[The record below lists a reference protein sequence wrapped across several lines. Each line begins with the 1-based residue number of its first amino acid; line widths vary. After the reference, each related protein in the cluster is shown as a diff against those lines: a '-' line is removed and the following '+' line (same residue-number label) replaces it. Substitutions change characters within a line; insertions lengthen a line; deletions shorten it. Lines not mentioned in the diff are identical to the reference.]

1 MVLKPP
7 NRTLSRFLFY
17 ALIIVA
23 IFNLWVIFFYNSDN
37 KFQISDIAFI
47 LLNGLSV
54 WIVFLAARFT
64 KQESP
69 QKSLAWYLIASAQL
83 LFVIGDVIWYI
94 FEGILYIEPF
104 PSLAD
109 LFYMLYYP
117 VILIGICIFPRIK
130 TSGSAFSKNL
140 IDFLLTL
147 LSAGLVSWF
156 LLIGPAAVGLEQE
169 SFLVKFLSVAYP
181 AVDLELLLVLL
192 VLIYYYPQGRDH
204 GALFFLILSI
214 LSQIISDVIFSYQ
227 SLMDTYISGSWVDC
241 GWLFGYLLLGFAGI
255 NQIQVERKER
265 RKKDILD
272 FFNNLELGRF
282 IKGVQKYLPYFFVFT
297 SYSLLV
303 FYVANEIP
311 DRFLILV
318 IGIGLIIFLSMLRQ
332 FIVILENEKLNKE
345 LEKTLVNLEEKNF
358 QIVGTNEEL
367 RHEIIQ
373 RKKIEEQLSFD
384 ALHDCLT
391 KLPNRTLLLDRLNHA
406 IEITKRNSDFSF
418 SVLFLDLDQFKNVND
433 TLGHSIG
440 DELLKKFSERVQ
452 GCIRNSDTFTRLGG
466 DEFAILL
473 EDHDMANEATRVADR
488 IQECLREPYLFTG
501 QNFFITASIGI
512 VNEISKDY
520 NSAEE
525 ILRDADIAMYRAK
538 ELGKDRYQIFSSSMR
553 SEMLSKI
560 TLESQLRTAL
570 EEKNFVIHYQPI
582 FSLGN
587 NMLVGFEALLRWN
600 HPELGLLMPMDFL
613 SVAENS
619 GLILEIG
626 DWVLQESCV
635 QMKKWI
641 DEYPE
646 FSDLS
651 VNINFSQKQVIQ
663 PDFIERIKNVLQRTG
678 LPAKNIHIDIE
689 ESVLINNKDL
699 AEKISKELFKL
710 GIDLQIDDFGSG
722 YSAIR
727 YLQQI
732 PVHSIKIDGLFIRD
746 IEKSKKN
753 TQLVQTMINMA
764 EDLHVKIIAEG
775 IETKEQLLKLK
786 TMTCEYGQGFYL
798 SYPMPVEKVEKLFQQ
813 IQAKD
818 NFNENTSL

>member
-1 MVLKPP
+1 MVFKPP
-7 NRTLSRFLFY
+7 NRNLSRILFY
-17 ALIIVA
+17 ALIIAA

-47 LLNGLSV
+47 LLNALSV
-54 WIVFLAARFT
+54 WTVFLAARFT
-64 KQESP
+64 KPESS

-83 LFVIGDVIWYI
+83 LFVIGDVIWYV
-94 FEGILYIEPF
+94 FEGILFIEPY

-117 VILIGICIFPRIK
+117 VILVGIFIFPRIK
-130 TSGSAFSKNL
+130 TSKFEYKKST

-156 LLIGPAAVGLEQE
+156 FLLSPASSGLEQE
-169 SFLVKFLSVAYP
+169 SFLVKFLSIAYP
-181 AVDLELLLVLL
+181 AADLVLL
-192 VLIYYYPQGRDH
+192 LMLLILIYNYPRGREH

-214 LSQIISDVIFSYQ
+214 LVQIISDVIFSYQ
-227 SLMDTYISGSWVDC
+227 SLIDSYISGSWVDC
-241 GWLFGYLLLGFAGI
+241 GWLFGYLFLGLAGI
-255 NQIQVERKER
+255 TQIQVEQKER
-265 RKKDILD
+265 NKKDILN
-272 FFNNLELGRF
+272 FLSNIELGKF
-282 IKGVQKYLPYFFVFT
+282 VKGVQKYLPYFFVFT
-297 SYSLLV
+297 SYSVLV

-311 DRFLILV
+311 ERFLVLV

-332 FIVILENEKLNKE
+332 FLVILENEKLNKE
-345 LEKTLVNLEEKNF
+345 LEISLSDLSEKNY
-358 QIVGTNEEL
+358 QIENTNVEL
-367 RHEIIQ
+367 RHEITQ

-406 IEITKRNSDFSF
+406 IEIAKRNSDFSF

-433 TLGHSIG
+433 TMGHSIG

-452 GCIRNSDTFTRLGG
+452 GCIRNSDTFARLGG

-473 EDHDMANEATRVADR
+473 ENHDTADEATHVADR
-488 IQECLREPYLFTG
+488 IQECMREPYLFTG

-520 NSAEE
+520 NNAEE

-553 SEMLSKI
+553 VEMLSKI

-570 EEKNFVIHYQPI
+570 EEKSFVIHYQPI
-582 FSLGN
+582 FSLEN
-587 NMLVGFEALLRWN
+587 NKLVGFEALLRWN
-600 HPELGLLMPMDFL
+600 HPQLGLLMPMDFL
-613 SVAENS
+613 SVAESS

-626 DWVLQESCV
+626 NWALQESCM

-663 PDFIERIKNVLQRTG
+663 PDFIERIKDMLQRTG
-678 LPAKNIHIDIE
+678 LPARNIHIDIAE
-689 ESVLINNKDL
+689 TVLMNNKGL

-727 YLQQI
+727 YLQHI
-732 PVHSIKIDGLFIRD
+732 PVNSIKIDGLFIKD
-746 IEKSKKN
+746 IEKNKKS

-764 EDLHVKIIAEG
+764 EDLNVKIIAEG

-798 SYPMPVEKVEKLFQQ
+798 SYPMPVEKVEKLFLK

-818 NFNENTSL
+818 NFSEDTSL